1 MTYSSLSELTAILKK
16 EHLWADKN
24 LGQNFLINTGVVEKI
39 IDAAGVTKTDHI
51 VEVGPGLGILT
62 QALLHRAGRV
72 HAIELDRGIIPY
84 LEKTFGNNPKFYLEK
99 GTALKA
105 TLPVEPYKLV
115 ANIPYYITSP
125 LLTHYLNP
133 PEPLPGQPAPLRP
146 QTIVILVQLEVAQ
159 KICAGPGNHSI
170 LSLMTQIFGKPEI
183 ITKVSKN
190 NFYPAPKVDS
200 AVLRITTYDQPL
212 IKDLKLFKQLIS
224 ICFHQ
229 KRKTLLNTLQNFTPG
244 GSGKSRGA
252 NKADTRALAAGTL
265 QTAGLD
271 GSARPQDLSLEDW
284 QRLMSAVLEHNR
296 PDTN

>member
-1 MTYSSLSELTAILKK
+1 MTYSSVGELIEILKK
-16 EHLWADKN
+16 ENLWADKS
-24 LGQNFLINTGVVEKI
+24 LGQNFLVNTGVVEKI
-39 IDAAGVTKTDHI
+39 LDAAGVTETDRI

-62 QALLHRAGRV
+62 QALLSRAGRV
-72 HAIELDRGIIPY
+72 HSIELDRAIFPY
-84 LEKTFGNNPKFYLEK
+84 LEKTFGNNPKFHLEK

-105 TLPVEPYKLV
+105 ALPTEPYKLV

-133 PEPLPGQPAPLRP
+133 PEPLPAQPAPLRP
-146 QTIVILVQLEVAQ
+146 QTVVILVQLEVAQ

-200 AVLRITTYDQPL
+200 AVLRITTYESPL
-212 IKDLKLFKQLIS
+212 ITDLKLFKQLIS

-252 NKADTRALAAGTL
+252 NKADTRAQTANIL
-265 QTAGLD
+265 QTADID

-284 QRLMSAVLEHNR
+284 QRLMSAVSEQTQPH
-296 PDTN
+296 TN